1 MGATEIVDRLVS
13 AVPYLRISVGDN
25 REPIE
30 WWSCESL
37 VEDPEALIDLARS
50 TASGRGTDQDQVAI
64 SLFVQ
69 GYAFRIA
76 SVAIGGWLL
85 DDAVVDVAP
94 ARTSIALG
102 RSRPNAVHFD
112 SLTVA
117 TAEEPLA
124 ALHEQLIENHL
135 ARLVANAHR
144 ACRVGEALLWANVAA
159 ACASSFQAFDEKMAP
174 GSRGVPSRVERF
186 FSSGRPELIA
196 AGHARA
202 VGEDWVWERRACCL
216 WYRTEGA
223 RRCDDCSLWSED
235 EREERC
241 AAMNLRVEGVTGEK
255 ATS

>member
-1 MGATEIVDRLVS
+1 MGVTEVVDRLMS
-13 AVPYLRISVGDN
+13 AVPYLRISVGPD

-37 VEDPEALIDLARS
+37 VEDPEALSALARS

-76 SVAIGGWLL
+76 SVAIGAWLL
-85 DDAVVDVAP
+85 ADAVVDVAP

-112 SLTVA
+112 SFTVLA
-117 TAEEPLA
+117 AQEPLA

-159 ACASSFQAFDEKMAP
+159 ACASSFRAFDEAMDP
-174 GSRGVPSRVERF
+174 EGRGAPSRVERF
-186 FSSGRPELIA
+186 FASARPELTS
-196 AGHARA
+196 AGRVRA

-223 RRCDDCSLWSED
+223 RRCDDCSLWSKD
-235 EREERC
+235 ERRERY
-241 AAMNLRVEGVTGEK
+241 AAMSQRVEGVAGVK
-255 ATS
+255 APS